1 MLSSAPSISA
11 RKNLIFLRISLSLL
25 SMGHLAAVEPYK
37 NKQRTNFKLRV
48 RTRQRFFG
56 VPDDPPPRPS
66 RCADDAPPIGDA
78 AHAQRRGL
86 SAKTV
91 REEPDSKG
99 SRTADR
105 SAERGDRVGEFVLN
119 GGLRA
124 RDFESRHPDWLRGL
138 SLINDLPPVITA
150 GDPS

>member
-25 SMGHLAAVEPYK
+25 SMGPLAAVEPYK

-56 VPDDPPPRPS
+56 VPDDPPPRPG

-78 AHAQRRGL
+78 AHPQRRGL

-91 REEPDSKG
+91 REGFDGEG
-99 SRTADR
+99 GRTADCG
-105 SAERGDRVGEFVLN
+105 AEGGDRAGEFVL
-119 GGLRA
+119 RE
-124 RDFESRHPDWLRGL
+124 RFKRR
-138 SLINDLPPVITA
+138 
-150 GDPS
+150 